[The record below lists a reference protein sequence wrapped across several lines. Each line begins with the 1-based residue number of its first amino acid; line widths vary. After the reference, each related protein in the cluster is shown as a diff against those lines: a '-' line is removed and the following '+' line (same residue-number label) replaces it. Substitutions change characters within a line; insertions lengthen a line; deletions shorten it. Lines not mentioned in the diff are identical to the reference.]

1 MGSGASKKAEAKAGA
16 QPSSELKAE
25 QPPGGRSGDRS
36 DRPPLPKKRGPGR
49 GDADTAAPAVA
60 KHERPLADAKVDNEE
75 VEEAMAEAI
84 SQSASPKKSTD
95 GPPKH
100 TQEAIQAR
108 EPAQTVEP
116 DRDASVAP
124 EELAV
129 ACRTGEVE
137 VVRAY
142 ISRVA
147 TETPDSERVEGRIP
161 CEALLDEYGES
172 LLHHAAHG
180 GHREIVQMLLE
191 YGQVQPDIPNAR
203 NETALSVACRKGG
216 DGVAMELLKATANP
230 NRSASDGLTPF
241 LAAVLGSASDELLNA
256 LLQAKA
262 DLNAQDNRG
271 VGALHSLALSSNMR
285 LMKWLMVQSAELDLQ
300 TEQGTTALMLAS
312 KRGSEE
318 AVAMLL
324 AAKANPNLSNK
335 AGSTALMQAFS
346 SNMNVA

>member
-25 QPPGGRSGDRS
+25 QPSGQSEDRS

-180 GHREIVQMLLE
+180 GHREIVRMLLE

-241 LAAVLGSASDELLNA
+241 LAAVLGSASDGLLNA

-262 DLNAQDNRG
+262 NLNAQDNRG

-285 LMKWLMVQSAELDLQ
+285 LMKWLMAQSAELDLQ
-300 TEQGTTALMLAS
+300 TEHGTTALMLAS